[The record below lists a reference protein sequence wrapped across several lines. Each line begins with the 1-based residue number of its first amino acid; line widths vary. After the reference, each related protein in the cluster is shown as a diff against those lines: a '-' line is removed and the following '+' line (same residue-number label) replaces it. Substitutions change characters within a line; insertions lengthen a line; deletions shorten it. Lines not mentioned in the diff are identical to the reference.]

1 MNGSVAGNGVKE
13 LAKSKYHPF
22 WKLSSQISFG
32 VHLLAK
38 RLAKSDAEVLK
49 ILQAHVD
56 EMDGFLGRTV
66 EDFLIIQLDV
76 RTRVQYLSLP
86 LANLNVLDEMLDDRQ
101 FRLAMMNYN
110 EKIEHAINRYT
121 TTVSDTLKDI
131 QKGKEAIGALWQ
143 FLGQLAKNNAPL
155 SSKLVAVYNAMLA
168 NTEGWNIAFSKLHRK
183 GVALESA
190 LSQLGLTITE
200 MQRRVGVASRK
211 EVISLM
217 HSSDDSFAGKHLL
230 RGFVSEKRRVFGSF
244 SIPDKP
250 LPCAPGL
257 IATTDTSSLSKQ
269 GRSRMIVQK
278 SPPNLLG
285 AKGTSAN
292 HNRNVKSPGQ
302 ARPANVVVEDA
313 KPITLIHIQGNPKR
327 RCSKAKLMREA
338 GVSESVGASAPR
350 RPAAAPS
357 KPLRSRSTSLEQL
370 KALCMCRKEQQQSME
385 KLPALPYPER
395 SFTDQKTARQDTM
408 KEQLLQY
415 FKADRKKG
423 HLWSKFRAKPSNTPV
438 PFKELQM
445 KLFEDDLGQEVAWL
459 QEETKALKI
468 YCLPRRNVAPRI
480 HALSVHINLVQE
492 LEDGNATSDEYG
504 TECLV
509 GDGRSSLTA
518 LPPVPPP
525 LASKRSP
532 A

>member
-1 MNGSVAGNGVKE
+1 
-13 LAKSKYHPF
+13 
-22 WKLSSQISFG
+22 
-32 VHLLAK
+32 
-38 RLAKSDAEVLK
+38 
-49 ILQAHVD
+49 
-56 EMDGFLGRTV
+56 
-66 EDFLIIQLDV
+66 
-76 RTRVQYLSLP
+76 
-86 LANLNVLDEMLDDRQ
+86 MLDDRQ

-217 HSSDDSFAGKHLL
+217 HSSDDSFA
-230 RGFVSEKRRVFGSF
+230 
-244 SIPDKP
+244 
-250 LPCAPGL
+250 
-257 IATTDTSSLSKQ
+257 DTSSLSKQ

-415 FKADRKKG
+415 FKADRVVD
-423 HLWSKFRAKPSNTPV
+423 A
-438 PFKELQM
+438 
-445 KLFEDDLGQEVAWL
+445 
-459 QEETKALKI
+459 
-468 YCLPRRNVAPRI
+468 
-480 HALSVHINLVQE
+480 
-492 LEDGNATSDEYG
+492 
-504 TECLV
+504 
-509 GDGRSSLTA
+509 
-518 LPPVPPP
+518 
-525 LASKRSP
+525 
-532 A
+532 